1 MNDQSTRAESNDP
14 RIQAALGEYLER
26 VDRGEPV
33 DREEFVARYGPI
45 ANQLRSFIATEEEV
59 RKLAGGQPP
68 LNRSHDS
75 TESLAGYSQETT
87 AVPPS
92 AGKRTADE
100 EGTALGAKF
109 GRYRI
114 IRALGKGAMGTV
126 YLAEDT
132 QIQRQVALKT
142 PHFTEDPTG
151 EQQERFFREARAAG
165 NLRHPN
171 ICPIY
176 DFGEI
181 DGKHF
186 ITMAYIEGHL
196 LSALIRPEQPQSER
210 QILMAIRKL
219 ALALQEAHDHGIVHR
234 DLKPSNIMVDQRD
247 EPIIMDFGLAQQARF
262 DEDARL
268 TRAGTVV
275 GTPAFMSPEQLEGDP
290 AKVGPSTDQYS
301 LGVILYELLTSEL
314 PFAGPMIT
322 VMRLIPTKEPTP
334 PGQLRRDL
342 DPRIEAMCLKM
353 MSKKSSDRFASMTAV
368 ADEIATILE
377 NPPAK
382 PTSVERDSSAGP
394 SDTAPRALRP
404 ASAAGPS
411 LLSDP
416 RPAAVTMTQVVK
428 PVEPTAAS
436 GSKQRTW
443 IVWSVLALGLAVLGS
458 MSAVLVVYLRGTAV
472 VVEINAPGIDVTVN
486 EAAITVKGPGK
497 EEIQVEPGEQSLKI
511 TYAGL
516 ETVAKTFTLKR
527 GDKKILVVSLA
538 DAKLIAK
545 LGNEVLMEQDIK
557 SAPAGAGAGA
567 KPPQSVAQS
576 PPDGKK
582 KAPTREA
589 SSDPDRRA
597 AEWVLSIGGLVRI
610 NGSGQQ
616 FEIKAADKL
625 PGGAFELTD
634 VRLDGV
640 ADVTDAGL
648 ACFKDCRNLLYLNLW
663 GCTHVTDA
671 GLACFKDCKKLTFL
685 DLSATQV
692 SDAGL
697 AYFQDC
703 KNLASFSLWGS
714 ARVSDAGLAHFKDCK
729 NITQLVL
736 GSPTKVSDAGLAYF
750 KDCKNLTT
758 LNLNGLPASD
768 AGLAYF
774 NDCKQLEVLWLESM
788 PVGDGGLASFKNC
801 RNLRSLSLTK
811 TKVTDAGLTNFN
823 DRKNLT
829 ELNLSFT
836 ATGDAGLAHFKECDA
851 LTRLILDSTQVTD
864 AGLAYFKDCNRLIL
878 LSLFST
884 QVTDAGLDH
893 FKNCHDLEEL
903 NLQNTKATGASL
915 AHLKDWPRLA
925 NLCLINQPVSDVA
938 LGSLKDGKNLTRL
951 DLVTN
956 TVSDAGLVHLK
967 NCETLTVLSLGAE
980 RITDAGLACLKLLTR
995 LENLKLYNTRVSD
1008 AGLEHLVL
1016 LTKLTWL
1023 DLRESKS
1030 VTAEGIKKLAAA
1042 LPKCKIEWDGG
1053 AIGPT
1058 SHVATR

>member
-1 MNDQSTRAESNDP
+1 MNEAGRAEPNDP
-14 RIQAALGEYLER
+14 RIEAALSEYLELL
-26 VDRGEPV
+26 DRGDAV
-33 DREEFVARYGPI
+33 DREEFLMRHALI
-45 ANQLRSFIATEEEV
+45 SDQLRSFIATEDKV
-59 RKLAGGQPP
+59 RKLAAPGRFSQRSHESTKSFTTDGQETILPDSAPMRTVEAAGPP
-68 LNRSHDS
+68 L
-75 TESLAGYSQETT
+75 AGQ
-87 AVPPS
+87 
-92 AGKRTADE
+92 
-100 EGTALGAKF
+100 F

-132 QIQRQVALKT
+132 QIRRHIALKT

-151 EQQERFFREARAAG
+151 LQKERFFREARAAG

-196 LSALIRPEQPQSER
+196 LSALIRPELPQSDR
-210 QILMAIRKL
+210 QILIAIRKL

-234 DLKPSNIMVDQRD
+234 DLKPSNIMIDKKD
-247 EPIIMDFGLAQQARF
+247 EPIIMDFGLAQQARR

-268 TRAGTVV
+268 TQTGTVI
-275 GTPAFMSPEQLEGDP
+275 GTPAFMSPEQVEGDP
-290 AKVGPSTDQYS
+290 TKIGPPTDQYS
-301 LGVILYELLTSEL
+301 LGVILYELLTGQL
-314 PFAGPMIT
+314 PFGGPIIA
-322 VMRLIPTKEPTP
+322 VMRQILTKEPTP
-334 PGQLRRDL
+334 PSELRPNLDL
-342 DPRIEAMCLKM
+342 RIEAVCLKM
-353 MSKKSSDRFASMTAV
+353 MAKNPSDRFPSMTAV

-377 NPPAK
+377 NPAAK
-382 PTSVERDSSAGP
+382 PKPVERASSAAT
-394 SDTAPRALRP
+394 SDTALRTLRP
-404 ASAAGPS
+404 ASAAAPS
-411 LLSDP
+411 PLSDP
-416 RPAAVTMTQVVK
+416 MPAAVTMTQFVK
-428 PVEPTAAS
+428 PAEPTAVS
-436 GSKQRTW
+436 GNKPRSWITW
-443 IVWSVLALGLAVLGS
+443 RVLALGLAVLGA
-458 MSAVLVVYLRGTAV
+458 MSAVMVVYLRGTAV
-472 VVEINAPGIDVTVN
+472 VVEINAPGIEVTVN

-497 EEIQVEPGEQSLKI
+497 EEVKVEPGEQALKI

-516 ETVAKTFTLKR
+516 ETISKTFTLKR
-527 GDKKILVVSLA
+527 GDKKILAVSLT
-538 DAKLIAK
+538 DANLIAK
-545 LGNEVLMEQDIK
+545 LGNEILVQQDIK
-557 SAPAGAGAGA
+557 SAPAGPGA

-582 KAPTREA
+582 KDLPASAA
-589 SSDPDRRA
+589 SSNPDRRA
-597 AEWVLSIGGLVRI
+597 AEWVLSIGGVIRI
-610 NGSGQQ
+610 NESGQQ

-625 PGGAFELTD
+625 PNRAFELTD
-634 VRLDGV
+634 VRLDSA

-648 ACFKDCRNLLYLNLW
+648 ACFKDCRNLMYLNLW
-663 GCTHVTDA
+663 GCTHVSDA
-671 GLACFKDCKKLTFL
+671 GLACFKECKKLTFL

-697 AYFQDC
+697 AYFKDC
-703 KNLASFSLWGS
+703 KNLACLSLWGS
-714 ARVSDAGLAHFKDCK
+714 ALVSDAGLAHFKDCK

-736 GSPTKVSDAGLAYF
+736 GNPTKVSDVGLACF

-774 NDCKQLEVLWLESM
+774 NDCKKLEVLWLESM
-788 PVGDGGLASFKNC
+788 PVGDGGLASFKDC
-801 RNLRSLSLTK
+801 RNLKSLSLNK
-811 TKVTDAGLTNFN
+811 TKVSDAGLANFK

-836 ATGDAGLAHFKECDA
+836 AIGDAGLAHFKECHA

-864 AGLAYFKDCNRLIL
+864 AGLAYFKDCNRLTL

-884 QVTDAGLDH
+884 QVTDAGLDR

-915 AHLKDWPRLA
+915 AHLKDWPGLT
-925 NLCLINQPVSDVA
+925 NLCLINQPVSDAA

-980 RITDAGLACLKLLTR
+980 KITDAGLAYLKILSR
-995 LENLKLYNTRVSD
+995 LENLKLYNTRISD

-1023 DLRESKS
+1023 DLRQSKS
-1030 VTAEGIKKLAAA
+1030 VTAEGVQKLATA

-1053 AIGPT
+1053 VVGPKLSAVT
-1058 SHVATR
+1058 AGG